1 MFSLAFNQNFVPLV
15 FKFFFLRFNFVDAF
29 MLVHYFICLSVRV
42 EFKFKFEFN

>member
-15 FKFFFLRFNFVDAF
+15 IKFFLRFNFVDAF

>member
-1 MFSLAFNQNFVPLV
+1 MFSLAFNQNFVI
-15 FKFFFLRFNFVDAF
+15 KFFLRFNFVDAF

>member
-15 FKFFFLRFNFVDAF
+15 IKIFPRLNFVDAF
-29 MLVHYFICLSVRV
+29 ILVHYFICLSVRV

>member
-1 MFSLAFNQNFVPLV
+1 MFSIAFNLIFVPIV
-15 FKFFFLRFNFVDAF
+15 VKKFLRFNFVDAF